1 MSLSQGHVW
10 VCVCVCDVAASSVCW
25 GDASKS
31 QWKWPDGESELKHS
45 SSRDCSAF

>member
-31 QWKWPDGESELKHS
+31 QWKWPDGKANWSIPLAT
-45 SSRDCSAF
+45 RSAF